1 MEDNVKPIEEPPQQP
16 QQQEEDT
23 AQQKIDKNQK
33 ILEYA
38 IKKHNVDKI
47 LILLEAV
54 REDIMTNYDNV
65 NDIYFS
71 DDIRHRM
78 LSLSKRIENT
88 MNKPYL
94 LS

>member
-1 MEDNVKPIEEPPQQP
+1 MEDNVKPIEEP
-16 QQQEEDT
+16 QQEEDT